1 MRSRML
7 SALALAA
14 MVAFASAAPAA
25 AHSKKHK
32 DKPKTEEIQL
42 VNVSDWH
49 AQLDPLNG
57 VGGAAAL
64 STYFKQERAANP
76 NTLVLTAG
84 DAYGA
89 APLSGFFD
97 EEPAVKAMNLMGFD
111 ADTFGNHN
119 FDRGTAH
126 LRRMIDLAQFP
137 YIVSNLLHTSRNGL
151 DGVRRFEV
159 FDVGGVKVGLVGLV
173 NPEAPTLVFPG
184 NFGTLAFDDTRR
196 AVAKAR
202 ADAKRK
208 GAKVVVLFGH
218 FGVTS

>member
-1 MRSRML
+1 MTIEKTPVKRTTL
-7 SALALAA
+7 TALLLAVLLL
-14 MVAFASAAPAA
+14 VAAPVASARSDAGRTPV
-25 AHSKKHK
+25 
-32 DKPKTEEIQL
+32 TIQL

-89 APLSGFFD
+89 APPLSGFFD

-126 LRRMIDLAQFP
+126 LRRMMDLAQFP

-151 DGVRRFEV
+151 
-159 FDVGGVKVGLVGLV
+159 
-173 NPEAPTLVFPG
+173 
-184 NFGTLAFDDTRR
+184 
-196 AVAKAR
+196 
-202 ADAKRK
+202 
-208 GAKVVVLFGH
+208 
-218 FGVTS
+218 